1 MEKHLYVIGNGFD
14 IHHCIKSSYS
24 DFRKWMQKE
33 HPDVMT
39 DFEEAY
45 GECDDEWWADFEN
58 QLASLCIIE
67 YADNIAY
74 ENQPDLMSD
83 HCDRTW
89 NDAQIEVEQSLDS
102 LYANLKECFHDW
114 ILQLEKPSSGKKIKM
129 EIEGSVFLNFNYT
142 KTLENLYGIKPEN
155 ILHIHGGI
163 DCDENFI
170 IGHGKTIDDLKRENP
185 EETPDLPENLNE
197 EEYAEWWNEQINSKE
212 FHEQLAEEAA
222 FQGVASQ
229 RKPVEQIIQKNNKFF
244 CNLSN
249 ITHIHV
255 YGMSF
260 SGVDAPYLKLIAKE
274 AKNAEWEFSD
284 YKKDNERKIKKFIQE
299 NGIGMH
305 RIIELNDILE
315 NKQLDIDFL

>member
-1 MEKHLYVIGNGFD
+1 MK
-14 IHHCIKSSYS
+14 
-24 DFRKWMQKE
+24 R
-33 HPDVMT
+33 
-39 DFEEAY
+39 
-45 GECDDEWWADFEN
+45 
-58 QLASLCIIE
+58 IILLF
-67 YADNIAY
+67 IVTRFI
-74 ENQPDLMSD
+74 Q
-83 HCDRTW
+83 
-89 NDAQIEVEQSLDS
+89 
-102 LYANLKECFHDW
+102 NLKSTEVFKINLSSKLVNCLNNEIPAINEIVSKINTTLKEENEEDTKDFSER
-114 ILQLEKPSSGKKIKM
+114 ILGVELSRLKESEK
-129 EIEGSVFLNFNYT
+129 IE
-142 KTLENLYGIKPEN
+142 
-155 ILHIHGGI
+155 
-163 DCDENFI
+163 
-170 IGHGKTIDDLKRENP
+170 ENP
-185 EETPDLPENLNE
+185 EETPDPPENLNE
-197 EEYAEWWNEQINSKE
+197 EEYAEWLDEQTNSKE

-260 SGVDAPYLKLIAKE
+260 SEVDAPYLRKIAKE

-284 YKKDNERKIKKFIQE
+284 YKKDNERKIKKFIQD